1 MSVDTYLK
9 RKNLS
14 RYRPLELEGVKL
26 LIAPSLANW
35 AEAVQLDVKQF
46 LVWKSF
52 NVAAIPNEHQHG
64 ASCRH

>member
-14 RYRPLELEGVKL
+14 SYQPLELEGLKL
-26 LIAPSLANW
+26 LMAPSLIKW
-35 AEAVQLDVKQF
+35 AEAVHLDVKQF
-46 LVWKSF
+46 LLWKSF

>member
-14 RYRPLELEGVKL
+14 KYQPMELQGIQL
-26 LIAPSLANW
+26 LVAPSLVQW

-46 LVWKSF
+46 FIWKSF
-52 NVAAIPNEHQHG
+52 NVAATPNAHQHG